1 MASLSD
7 IGKNV
12 TIKYDGRIYKIV
24 DYQHVK
30 PGKGAAFARAK
41 LKNVETG
48 QIVEDTLRDNDKFD
62 LIRLERR
69 KYQCLYPENGTYWFM
84 DVDNYEQI
92 TVDLKVMG
100 DKAKWLKEN
109 MECDLL
115 YAEGKIV
122 DAELPL
128 FVELKVLETAPGYKG
143 DTATAGTKPAI
154 VEGGVKIT
162 VPLFINPG
170 DMVRIDTRTDEYME
184 RISK

>member
-12 TIKYDGRIYKIV
+12 TIKYDERIFKIV

-30 PGKGAAFARAK
+30 PGKGGAFARAK
-41 LKNVETG
+41 LKNMETG
-48 QIVEDTLRDNDKFD
+48 QIVEETLRDNDKFD
-62 LIRLERR
+62 VIRLERR
-69 KYQCLYPENGTYWFM
+69 KYQYLYPENGTFWFM
-84 DVDNYEQI
+84 DTENYEQI
-92 TVDLKVMG
+92 AVDIKIMG

-122 DAELPL
+122 DTEIPF
-128 FVELKVLETAPGYKG
+128 FVELKIVETEPGFKG
-143 DTATAGTKPAI
+143 DTATAGSKPAK

-162 VPLFINPG
+162 VPLFINTG
-170 DMVRIDTRTDEYME
+170 DLVRIDTRTDEYME